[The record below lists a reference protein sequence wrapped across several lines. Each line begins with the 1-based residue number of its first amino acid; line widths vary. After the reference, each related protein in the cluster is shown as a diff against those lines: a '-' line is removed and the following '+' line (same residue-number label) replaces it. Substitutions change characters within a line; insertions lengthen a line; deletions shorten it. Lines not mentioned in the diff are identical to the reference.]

1 MCSFPSATLI
11 EQSPEKVVQVAQNE
25 AHETNCLD
33 VEASNRQ
40 ERVEVDLYSAH
51 NEAHK
56 DVEAS
61 NRQERVEEDLYS
73 GSIEIDDEK
82 LNQAYD
88 ELLTQEFNPDAEDF
102 EDDTEDVHIEAGKSV
117 CFPL

>member
-25 AHETNCLD
+25 AHETNCL
-33 VEASNRQ
+33 
-40 ERVEVDLYSAH
+40 
-51 NEAHK
+51 